1 MERIISCCNF
11 LFLTDFSDKIHKMK
25 KKTHDLNPTKGNVCT
40 THLIKYIC
48 FSLIMLINVVKR
60 LLENNGIY
68 KTRIIFLAVATGRVK
83 GHIVLL
89 LNEKA

>member
-1 MERIISCCNF
+1 
-11 LFLTDFSDKIHKMK
+11 
-25 KKTHDLNPTKGNVCT
+25 
-40 THLIKYIC
+40 
-48 FSLIMLINVVKR
+48 MLINVVKR